1 MDKAAK
7 SQFEKQTIKYIEDKK
22 IYDVLENLLRKL
34 ALNQPND
41 PIDFLLDQLTHK
53 KPNFIISIVGT
64 DLDIHKA
71 CENISL
77 QLNLKRIDADDL
89 VAKEIQKNTDL
100 GKDFQKTKSR
110 NETSNQPWCD
120 FSIIMA

>member
-7 SQFEKQTIKYIEDKK
+7 SQFEKQTIKNIEDKK

-41 PIDFLLDQLTHK
+41 PIDFLIDQLSHK
-53 KPNFIISIVGT
+53 KPNFIISIIGT
-64 DLDIHKA
+64 DVDVHKA

-77 QLNLKRIDADDL
+77 QLNLKRICADDL
-89 VAKEIQKNTDL
+89 ITKEIQNNSDL
-100 GKDFQKTKSR
+100 GKDFQKAKSKS
-110 NETSNQPWCD
+110 ETSNHFD
-120 FSIIMA
+120 SSILI

>member
-41 PIDFLLDQLTHK
+41 PIDFLIDQLSHK
-53 KPNFIISIVGT
+53 KPNFIISIIGT
-64 DLDIHKA
+64 DVDVHKA

-77 QLNLKRIDADDL
+77 QLNLKRICADDL
-89 VAKEIQKNTDL
+89 ITKEIQNNSDL
-100 GKDFQKTKSR
+100 GKDFQKAKSKS
-110 NETSNQPWCD
+110 ETSNHFD
-120 FSIIMA
+120 SSILI